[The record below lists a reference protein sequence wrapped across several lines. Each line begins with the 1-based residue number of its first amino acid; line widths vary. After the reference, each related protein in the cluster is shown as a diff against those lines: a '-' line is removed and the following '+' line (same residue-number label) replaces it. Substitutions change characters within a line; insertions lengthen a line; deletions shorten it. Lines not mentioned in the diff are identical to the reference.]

1 MATRT
6 SRRSAAPQGTPVR
19 APTPTIGEPKTPVR
33 QRPPSPLS
41 PTRQSRTEEKYQMQ
55 NLNDR
60 LASYIDE
67 VRKRDIEI
75 GNKLF
80 PKYLISYK
88 VQLILQSIEIVTN
101 PILVNFVGQVI

>member
-6 SRRSAAPQGTPVR
+6 SRRSGVPQGTPVKSH
-19 APTPTIGEPKTPVR
+19 TPTVSTPTR

-41 PTRQSRTEEKYQMQ
+41 PTRQSRTDEKFQMQ

-67 VRKRDIEI
+67 VRKRDIERGKFRLRLVLFL
-75 GNKLF
+75 GNF
-80 PKYLISYK
+80 DFS
-88 VQLILQSIEIVTN
+88 
-101 PILVNFVGQVI
+101 F

>member
-6 SRRSAAPQGTPVR
+6 SRRSGVGTPVKSH
-19 APTPTIGEPKTPVR
+19 TPTVSTPTR

-41 PTRQSRTEEKYQMQ
+41 PTRQSRVEEKYQMQ

-75 GNKLF
+75 SKTTFGHLIINSKL
-80 PKYLISYK
+80 KL
-88 VQLILQSIEIVTN
+88 
-101 PILVNFVGQVI
+101 

>member
-6 SRRSAAPQGTPVR
+6 SRRSGVPQGTPGKSQT
-19 APTPTIGEPKTPVR
+19 PTPTVSTPTR

-41 PTRQSRTEEKYQMQ
+41 PTRQSRTDEKYQMQ

-75 GNKLF
+75 GN
-80 PKYLISYK
+80 
-88 VQLILQSIEIVTN
+88 
-101 PILVNFVGQVI
+101 

>member
-1 MATRT
+1 MSTRT
-6 SRRSAAPQGTPVR
+6 SRRSGVPQGTPVKSHTPLV
-19 APTPTIGEPKTPVR
+19 ATPTR

-41 PTRQSRTEEKYQMQ
+41 PTRQSRVDEKFQMQ

-75 GNKLF
+75 GN
-80 PKYLISYK
+80 ISFYFIYEM
-88 VQLILQSIEIVTN
+88 LDHIVKISTN
-101 PILVNFVGQVI
+101 NLDFRA

>member
-80 PKYLISYK
+80 PKYQSCII
-88 VQLILQSIEIVTN
+88 ILQSIEIVIN

>member
-6 SRRSAAPQGTPVR
+6 SRRSGAPQGTPVR

-80 PKYLISYK
+80 PKY
-88 VQLILQSIEIVTN
+88 QSCIIDFTVYRNCNQPN
-101 PILVNFVGQVI
+101 PC

>member
-80 PKYLISYK
+80 PKYLISYI
-88 VQLILQSIEIVTN
+88 ILNFTVYRNCNQPN
-101 PILVNFVGQVI
+101 PC

>member
-6 SRRSAAPQGTPVR
+6 SRRSGVPQGTP
-19 APTPTIGEPKTPVR
+19 AKSHTPTVATPTR

-41 PTRQSRTEEKYQMQ
+41 PTRQSRVDEKFQMQ

-75 GNKLF
+75 GN
-80 PKYLISYK
+80 Y
-88 VQLILQSIEIVTN
+88 EIVHVLLFLS
-101 PILVNFVGQVI
+101 IRYVWLFFLSYMIR

>member
-6 SRRSAAPQGTPVR
+6 SRRSGVPQGTPVK
-19 APTPTIGEPKTPVR
+19 AHTPTVSTPTR

-41 PTRQSRTEEKYQMQ
+41 PTRQSRTDEKFQMQ

-75 GNKLF
+75 GMISNLRLVLF
-80 PKYLISYK
+80 
-88 VQLILQSIEIVTN
+88 
-101 PILVNFVGQVI
+101 F